1 MRGRRTV
8 TFNSSS
14 LPRILNVQPILP
26 VFVSRME
33 RPAYWTCWT
42 RRELNCR
49 PKMLMRKAIPTA
61 PSLPF
66 DYTNRLPADGR
77 KLFRFRKAEDPEA
90 CALFSWAGFDQW
102 PAKGSTLLYH
112 HEGGK

>member
-14 LPRILNVQPILP
+14 RPRIVNVQPILP
-26 VFVSRME
+26 AFVLRME

-42 RRELNCR
+42 RREYNCR
-49 PKMLMRKAIPTA
+49 PKMPMRKAIPAA

-66 DYTNRLPADGR
+66 YCTNRSLADGR
-77 KLFRFRKAEDPEA
+77 NIFLRLRQAEDPEA
-90 CALFSWAGFDQW
+90 YAPVWGPLE
-102 PAKGSTLLYH
+102 LV
-112 HEGGK
+112 

>member
-14 LPRILNVQPILP
+14 PPKIVNVQPILP
-26 VFVSRME
+26 VFVLRME
-33 RPAYWTCWT
+33 LPAYWTCWT

-61 PSLPF
+61 PFLPC
-66 DYTNRLPADGR
+66 YCTNHLLADGR
-77 KLFRFRKAEDPEA
+77 NIFLRLRAAEDLGAYP
-90 CALFSWAGFDQW
+90 LFMKINKAGRM
-102 PAKGSTLLYH
+102 PARAVLI
-112 HEGGK
+112 